1 MNIDFL
7 HALDDIIK
15 DKGIS
20 KEVLIDALETALL
33 SAYKKDYGS
42 KENVRVEISD
52 NDGDVKVFQQKKVV
66 EEIERERFEVSLE
79 EARRKDKS
87 YQVGDI
93 MEIEVTPADFG
104 RIAAQTAKQVI
115 MQRIREAERDVIFE
129 EYKQKEAEIIT
140 GSIHRFH
147 KDNVLIDLGKTEALL
162 PPSEQIPGE
171 EYQTGKRIKLYV
183 VEVASTTKGP
193 RILVSRTHPGLLKRL
208 FELEVPE
215 IFDGIVTI
223 EAVAREAGQRSK
235 MAVSSTNEN
244 VDPVGAC
251 VGPQGMRVKEV
262 VEELNGEKIDI
273 IEWREDP
280 AELIANAVNP
290 ADVMQVNTDQQ
301 GQEAEVVV
309 PDFQL
314 SLAIGKQGQN
324 ARLAA
329 KLTGW
334 KIDIIKE
341 TEYEEKK
348 KAVEEAN
355 KDEEAQAKNE
365 GESASQETQTADE
378 ELEDNVEEDDSQAK
392 GESEEQT
399 QEDLLKEDTV
409 DDVDENADQDVNHDE
424 QLEQKEEV

>member
-7 HALDDIIK
+7 HAIDDIIK

-42 KENVRVEISD
+42 KENVRVDISD
-52 NDGDVKVFQQKKVV
+52 KAGKVRVFQQKKIV
-66 EEIERERFEVSLE
+66 EEVERERFEISLQ
-79 EARRKDKS
+79 EARRRDSS

-235 MAVSSTNEN
+235 MAVSSSNEN

-273 IEWREDP
+273 IEWREQP

-290 ADVMQVNTDQQ
+290 AEVIEVNVDSEL
-301 GQEAEVVV
+301 QEAEVVV

-334 KIDIIKE
+334 KIDIVKESEFGEEQEE
-341 TEYEEKK
+341 TEKVGE
-348 KAVEEAN
+348 VEE
-355 KDEEAQAKNE
+355 
-365 GESASQETQTADE
+365 
-378 ELEDNVEEDDSQAK
+378 VEED
-392 GESEEQT
+392 SEF
-399 QEDLLKEDTV
+399 QE
-409 DDVDENADQDVNHDE
+409 ADQAE
-424 QLEQKEEV
+424 LEQSAENKDDLKKAEAEDKEKVAEEVEDADGEAEVNVQINQTEEKEERN